1 MRSNIDPPSPKPD
14 LRADTTRPGRAGAAA
29 QASLTIAIT
38 IEASRQ
44 AIRIAMVTTQIQ
56 GTARS

>member
-1 MRSNIDPPSPKPD
+1 VPD
-14 LRADTTRPGRAGAAA
+14 LRADTTRAAGPARPPA

-44 AIRIAMVTTQIQ
+44 AIRIAMVTTQIR